1 MRRIS
6 LALTLLAALA
16 LAAPA
21 AADRRATKAEKA
33 AIKPVALASCQSP
46 AGECRFHGA
55 RVSTANARFAWANV
69 TNEGFSGALLKRPTR
84 RSHRFRVIGTQGGGI
99 GECSYWRKHAPRA
112 VLRDLRIKGLVDD
125 SGDVRNCGKR
135 R

>member
-6 LALTLLAALA
+6 LALTVLATLA
-16 LAAPA
+16 LAVPA
-21 AADRRATKAEKA
+21 AADRKATKAEKA

-99 GECSYWRKHAPRA
+99 GECSYWRARAPRA
-112 VLRDLRIKGLVDD
+112 VPRDLGIAGLVGDD
-125 SGDVRNCGKR
+125 YEVRNCGKR
-135 R
+135 G

>member
-21 AADRRATKAEKA
+21 AADRKATKAEKA

-55 RVSTANARFAWANV
+55 RVSTANARFVWANV
-69 TNEGFSGALLKRPTR
+69 TNEGFSGALLKRPTK
-84 RSHRFRVIGTQGGGI
+84 RSHRFRVIGIQGGGI
-99 GECSYWRKHAPRA
+99 GECSYWRARAPRD
-112 VLRDLRIKGLVDD
+112 VLRDLKIAGLVK

-135 R
+135 G

>member
-6 LALTLLAALA
+6 LVLPLLAALA

-21 AADRRATKAEKA
+21 AADRKATKAERA
-33 AIKPVALASCQSP
+33 AIKPVVLDVCGSS

-55 RVSTANARFAWANV
+55 RVSTADGRFAWANA
-69 TNEGFSGALLKRPTR
+69 TNEGFSGALVKRPTR
-84 RSHRFRVIGTQGGGI
+84 RSHRWRVVATQGGGI

-112 VLRDLRIKGLVDD
+112 VLRDLRIKGLAGDD
-125 SGDVRNCGKR
+125 YEVRNCGR